1 MEHLITPNMV
11 ALSRDEYTQLIQVKN
26 RYEIL
31 LPMLIKTASLSYNKE
46 ELRLDDNAI
55 NAVLCGIEPAAYMGR
70 LEQLRREAADE
81 EG

>member
-11 ALSRDEYTQLIQVKN
+11 ALSKDEYTQLIQVKN

-46 ELRLDDNAI
+46 ELRLDDDAI

-70 LEQLRREAADE
+70 LEQLRREADDE
-81 EG
+81 

>member
-11 ALSRDEYTQLIQVKN
+11 ALSKDEYTQLIQVKN

-70 LEQLRREAADE
+70 LEQLRREDADE
-81 EG
+81 